1 MSASGELARRQPPSP
16 RDTEKPDRDT
26 PRAPSRAE
34 PRLTVRY
41 CTGRRSR
48 RGPAPA
54 AGPLTG
60 QHRPRAPDG
69 SGVRAGHRH
78 GMTGNGATHPPTA
91 SRQPPTRPGHRE
103 TDRKQIEQPHKKPT
117 KQKRALPLPA
127 PGRRAPIQ
135 NLTRRKGRD
144 DSSLPA
150 RRPHQINDITKKR
163 YLGPKLIENRPGG
176 SARAVDTPW
185 VVSGQWRSRAC
196 SPADGAARV
205 SVTHTQT
212 DTQAAA
218 HSGAL
223 TPAPHPPSP
232 RHTPHNSLVSHSQS
246 VSSHRRP

>member
-16 RDTEKPDRDT
+16 RDTEKPDRET
-26 PRAPSRAE
+26 HRARRAEPSRASQYA
-34 PRLTVRY
+34 TVRGDGHGGPR
-41 CTGRRSR
+41 TGRGSPDRSAPGEGTR
-48 RGPAPA
+48 RQRGPSRPQARDDREQGHAPA
-54 AGPLTG
+54 NDL
-60 QHRPRAPDG
+60 
-69 SGVRAGHRH
+69 
-78 GMTGNGATHPPTA
+78 
-91 SRQPPTRPGHRE
+91 RQPPTRPGHGE

-127 PGRRAPIQ
+127 PDRRAPIQ